1 MAHPNEE
8 RMRKGYEAFVAG
20 DMAALDQLF
29 TDDVVWHVPGHHSLA
44 GDHEGKQAVLEL
56 FAKNMEMTGG
66 TFRLEVH
73 DILANDEHGVAL
85 VVATA
90 EREGNRLEDRQVHV
104 LHVRE
109 GKVSEF
115 WAHPGDAYAVDEF
128 LS

>member
-29 TDDVVWHVPGHHSLA
+29 TDDVVWHVPGRHSLA

>member
-1 MAHPNEE
+1 MAHPNED
-8 RMRKGYEAFVAG
+8 RMRKGYEAFMAG
-20 DMAALDQLF
+20 DMTALDQLL
-29 TDDVVWHVPGHHSLA
+29 TDDVVWHVPGRHSLA
-44 GDHEGKQAVLEL
+44 GDYEGKQAVFGF

-66 TFRLEVH
+66 TFRLELH

-85 VVATA
+85 VVATG

-109 GKVSEF
+109 GKVAEF